1 MSLPVEFIIDS
12 LRFQRNIQLR
22 ESDPWMA
29 SDRGLTQEQIDELL
43 AYRQALRDFPATVDP
58 ENIVWPSMPSW
69 MV

>member
-1 MSLPVEFIIDS
+1 MSVPVDLIIDNI
-12 LRFQRNIQLR
+12 RYERNIYLQ

-29 SDRGLTQEQIDELL
+29 SDRGLTQEQTDELL

-58 ENIVWPSMPSW
+58 EVIVWPSMPTW

>member
-1 MSLPVEFIIDS
+1 MSVPVDLIIDNI
-12 LRFQRNIQLR
+12 RYERNIYLQ

-43 AYRQALRDFPATVDP
+43 AYRQALRDFPATVNP
-58 ENIVWPSMPSW
+58 EAIVWPSMPAW